1 MKTAIIFTG
10 RSGQGKTS
18 TFFPALEQIGFT
30 AIEVGL
36 FAKCSWIVPL
46 KLPDYYWQHRQHL
59 LAEYEQTKQSLQS
72 SKDYIEY
79 AESFRRRDPFYWE
92 NYLLNFIEEY
102 KIDYLATDAIN
113 PSTHQF
119 LANKLKE
126 KGFLVL
132 TVNLDMRG
140 AKERGVSNRVPFME
154 GISNMLIYEFNNNL
168 SRLDEFLPEFIL
180 TVKQISGL

>member
-18 TFFPALEQIGFT
+18 TFFPALERIGFT
-30 AIEVGL
+30 AVEVGL

-46 KLPDYYWQHRQHL
+46 KSLDYYWQHRQRL
-59 LAEYEQTKQSLQS
+59 LAEYEQTKQFLQS
-72 SKDYIEY
+72 SKEFIEY
-79 AESFRRRDPFYWE
+79 AESCRRKDPFYWE
-92 NYLLNFIEEY
+92 NLLLSFI
-102 KIDYLATDAIN
+102 KKDKMDYLATDAIN

-126 KGFLVL
+126 KGFLVI

-140 AKERGVSNRVPFME
+140 AKERGVSNRFPFGE
-154 GISNMLIYEFNNNL
+154 VVGNMLIYKFNNNL
-168 SRLDEFLPEFIL
+168 SQLDDFLPDFIQ
-180 TVKQISGL
+180 TVKQISRL